1 MRMVRRVLAA
11 FLLVLPPLSAAD
23 VSAHQRADRLD
34 PQPRSRPSHP
44 RADRVNVREVAQGP
58 LDNALLTAEHSGDKR
73 AIVNALLDLSRF
85 NREQGRG
92 RLAIDYAHRA
102 LTLAQ
107 ETGSRELVSRSWE
120 ELASNQERA
129 GDLAGA
135 LASYRRFKDDHD
147 RIVDEEK
154 KKQLELL
161 ERKYQSER
169 QASETERQQ
178 REAAVRALAAGRRRF
193 QLNLVGGSSL
203 LLGLIGFSIYRR
215 RVASAR
221 LARELAVTDPL
232 TGLKNRRYV
241 LLTMGGDIAA
251 AQRKRR
257 NAPFGVRP
265 SDADLV
271 FLLIDLDRFKSVND
285 EFGHQAGDT
294 MLIQVAD
301 VLRESCRASDTIARW
316 GGDEFLLVSRFSD
329 RRTGSV
335 LAERTRAAIE
345 QRVFDL
351 GDGRTVQRTCS
362 LGFASFPFSIAHPE
376 ALTWEQV
383 VAIADQALYRAKRAG
398 ANKWIGVSASDTATE
413 EQLRPRPVNT
423 LEQWIEDGTATTE
436 NSR

>member
-11 FLLVLPPLSAAD
+11 FLLVLPPSSAAD

-34 PQPRSRPSHP
+34 PPRSRPSHP

-154 KKQLELL
+154 KKQLELV

-169 QASETERQQ
+169 QAGETERKQ
-178 REAAVRALAAGRRRF
+178 REAAVGALAAGRRRS
-193 QLNLVGGSSL
+193 QLNLFGGSSVL
-203 LLGLIGFSIYRR
+203 LALIGFSIYRR

-413 EQLRPRPVNT
+413 EQLRPRPGNT